1 MGGDTHDDELRT
13 CPRCGERRLM
23 TVELTSG
30 VRDVC
35 LACGYYR
42 RARDHDDSAGPG
54 HEA

>member
-1 MGGDTHDDELRT
+1 MGGTQDEELRT
-13 CPRCGERRLM
+13 CPRCGKRRLA

-42 RARDHDDSAGPG
+42 PADDNGDA
-54 HEA
+54 ADNQR

>member
-1 MGGDTHDDELRT
+1 MGARNQDDELRT
-13 CPRCGERRLM
+13 CPRCGEQRLT

-42 RARDHDDSAGPG
+42 PAAGDGEATDARR
-54 HEA
+54 